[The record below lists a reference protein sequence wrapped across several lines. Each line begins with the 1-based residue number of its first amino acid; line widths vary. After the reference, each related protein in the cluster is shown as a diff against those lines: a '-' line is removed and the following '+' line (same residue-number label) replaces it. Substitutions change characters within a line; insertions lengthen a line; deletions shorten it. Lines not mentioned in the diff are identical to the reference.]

1 MKVIKYITLILIIA
15 ITFMSCEDDQD
26 LTKINE
32 SDFQA
37 PILSGIIADEAF
49 VLVKDTTSVDALKAK
64 WVDLSWTEADF
75 GQTLATSYTIQ
86 IDKVGSN
93 FSNVFEFNTSSET
106 EISILGEE
114 INSKMYN
121 MEENYYPPLVQ
132 ANVEIRI
139 KAVVSENVNPL
150 YSDVTSFYITPF
162 DAGKPKLY
170 VTGTHQP
177 IPWDFASAQTI
188 YSLVEDENYEGYIY
202 FTASC
207 EYKLNKTP
215 DIAWGAGASAGT
227 IAIDG
232 ANLTN
237 ATAGMYW
244 VTVDTLIAT
253 INTEVRN
260 WGVIGSATAGGWD
273 TDTDMEYDFA
283 LGKLKATMDLTAD
296 EIKFRVNDDWAI
308 NLGDTGADGTMEPG
322 GDNIVVPEAGNY
334 TVYLDLSNP
343 ERFSYEL
350 IKN

>member
-188 YSLVEDENYEGYIY
+188 YSLVEDENFEGYIY
-202 FTASC
+202 S
-207 EYKLNKTP
+207 
-215 DIAWGAGASAGT
+215 
-227 IAIDG
+227 
-232 ANLTN
+232 
-237 ATAGMYW
+237 
-244 VTVDTLIAT
+244 
-253 INTEVRN
+253 
-260 WGVIGSATAGGWD
+260 
-273 TDTDMEYDFA
+273 
-283 LGKLKATMDLTAD
+283 
-296 EIKFRVNDDWAI
+296 
-308 NLGDTGADGTMEPG
+308 
-322 GDNIVVPEAGNY
+322 
-334 TVYLDLSNP
+334 
-343 ERFSYEL
+343 
-350 IKN
+350 